1 MNFIIA
7 VVGDSYRKTMDRKTE
22 HMIKVRLDM
31 VLERE
36 SLMTEKEFAN
46 EEWFPN
52 YIIFRKDPHEDKE
65 KDLLTSIQTQI

>member
-22 HMIKVRLDM
+22 QMIKVRLEM

-36 SLMTEKEFAN
+36 SLMSENELAN
-46 EEWFPN
+46 EENFPN
-52 YIIFRKDPHEDKE
+52 YIIFRKDPQEDKE
-65 KDLLTSIQTQI
+65 KDLLVSIQT